1 MGPERDNFSKNSCL
15 CFGSFWFPRLVWWCP
30 IKLYILS
37 FYQIVILPPVFGELL
52 SQLLHLPWL
61 MVDCFF
67 LGFVIFCW
75 KNHLLC
81 VFFVCLENVHEH
93 WIVDMSSLNSFL
105 FASAWALWISQPRLM
120 FILGFLY
127 NTGNANLERNPFWHG
142 PEVLISDWNLPS
154 HTGLIKWRPDQMA
167 AFLTASSGLMVRIFV
182 VSFPQIDQTLE
193 DVELIQCFRSIFLSH
208 GPKLHIFSIC
218 GG

>member
-1 MGPERDNFSKNSCL
+1 MSNQTLYSFLLSNCYTTS
-15 CFGSFWFPRLVWWCP
+15 SFWWTTFSIVASSLAHGGLLFPRVCN
-30 IKLYILS
+30 ILLEKS
-37 FYQIVILPPVFGELL
+37 SSV
-52 SQLLHLPWL
+52 
-61 MVDCFF
+61 CFF
-67 LGFVIFCW
+67 F
-75 KNHLLC
+75 
-81 VFFVCLENVHEH
+81 LENVHEH

-154 HTGLIKWRPDQMA
+154 PTSLIKRWPDQTA

-218 GG
+218 GE